1 MKNLAEELDFEEI
14 DGKIKTT
21 PLVLMKNEKVRK
33 NTKNL
38 LKVIG
43 KKIYMILKRIF
54 DIIGGLAGCSILLP
68 IMIVIKIA
76 YLKNGDKDPILFTQQ
91 RIGKNGK
98 EIKIYKIRSMV
109 VDADRILYEMLE
121 LDPKLKAE
129 YDANKKLKDDP
140 RVTKVGKVIRKTSI
154 DEFPQF
160 INILKGD
167 MTLVGPRPYLP
178 REKEDMKDYYDEIIE
193 SKPGLTGLWQI
204 SGRSDVNFMNRC
216 RLDSFY
222 SKRKGLLFDLKIF
235 LRTFKVVLEKNGA
248 V

>member
-1 MKNLAEELDFEEI
+1 MKNLAEELEFEEI
-14 DGKIKTT
+14 DGKTT
-21 PLVLMKNEKVRK
+21 PLVLVENEKVRE
-33 NTKNL
+33 NTKNV
-38 LKVIG
+38 LKVIW
-43 KKIYMILKRIF
+43 KYVYAIVKRF
-54 DIIGGLAGCSILLP
+54 VDIIGGLAGCSVLLP
-68 IMIVIKIA
+68 IMLVVKIA
-76 YLKNGDKDPILFTQQ
+76 YLKNGDKAPILFTQT

-129 YDANKKLKDDP
+129 YQANKKLKDDP
-140 RVTKVGKVIRKTSI
+140 RITEVGKFIRKTSL

-178 REKEDMKDYYDEIIE
+178 REKEDMKNYYDEIIE
-193 SKPGLTGLWQI
+193 CKPGLTGLWQT
-204 SGRSDVNFMNRC
+204 SGRSEVNFMNRC

-222 SKRKGLLFDLKIF
+222 NKHKCLIFDGKIF
-235 LRTFKVVLEKNGA
+235 LKTFKVVLKKDGA

>member
-1 MKNLAEELDFEEI
+1 MKNLAEELEFEEI
-14 DGKIKTT
+14 DEKIKTT
-21 PLVLMKNEKVRK
+21 PLVLVEKEQVRE
-33 NTKNL
+33 NTKNV
-38 LKVIG
+38 LKVIW
-43 KKIYMILKRIF
+43 KYIYAIVKRFVDIL
-54 DIIGGLAGCSILLP
+54 GGIAGCSVLLP
-68 IMIVIKIA
+68 IMLVVKIA
-76 YLKNGDKDPILFTQQ
+76 YLKNGDKAPILFTQT

-121 LDPKLKAE
+121 LDPVLKAE

-140 RVTKVGKVIRKTSI
+140 RITKVGKFIRKTSL

-178 REKEDMKDYYDEIIE
+178 REKEDMKKYYDEIIE
-193 SKPGLTGLWQI
+193 CKPGLTGLWQT
-204 SGRSDVNFMNRC
+204 SGRSEVNFTNRC

-222 SKRKGLLFDLKIF
+222 NKHKCLIFDGKIF
-235 LRTFKVVLEKNGA
+235 LKTFAVVLKKDGA

>member
-21 PLVLMKNEKVRK
+21 PLVLMKNENVRE
-33 NTKNL
+33 NTKNV
-38 LKVIG
+38 LKVI
-43 KKIYMILKRIF
+43 KKNIYIILKRIV
-54 DIIGGLAGCSILLP
+54 DIIGGLVGCSVLLP
-68 IMIVIKIA
+68 IMLVIKIA
-76 YLKNGDKDPILFTQQ
+76 YLKNGDKAPILFTQT
-91 RIGKNGK
+91 RIGKKGK

-178 REKEDMKDYYDEIIE
+178 REKDDMKDYYDEIIE

-204 SGRSDVNFMNRC
+204 SGRSEVNFANRC